1 MATYKD
7 YGTPAEYSASANAAG
22 GAEGLNQKGNVTL
35 TRSNP
40 QFRGQVVPMMRAMR
54 TKETATIWQ
63 IDGPQTLEV
72 GNLNVLTGDRD
83 EAVNRFRIENRD
95 GGAEIELNW
104 DGSELTVNGTVVG
117 STFEIADAPTNS
129 YNQAFQV
136 DAEGNFS
143 IHAGVGVSGDF
154 ILSRIDGEL

>member
-7 YGTPAEYSASANAAG
+7 YGTPAEYSAPANPAG

-40 QFRGQVVPMMRAMR
+40 QYRGQVVPLMRAMR
-54 TKETATIWQ
+54 TKETATVWQ

-83 EAVNRFRIENRD
+83 EVINRFKIENRD
-95 GGAEIELNW
+95 GGANIELNW
-104 DGSELTVNGTVVG
+104 DGTTLSVNGTPVG
-117 STFEIADAPTNS
+117 ATFELGAEPSDETV
-129 YNQAFQV
+129 QAFQV

-143 IHAGVGVSGDF
+143 IHAGAGVSGDF
-154 ILSRIDGEL
+154 VLSRIDGEL